1 MGAQRVCAP
10 QHPPAPPQPAAPGAR
25 SGCEPLTLHCNPG
38 SGPSPLQR
46 KFYISLNFK
55 PSLPKCQ
62 FLPPVSK
69 IARRA
74 RPLPAPWMERG
85 HGDAQGTGS
94 AVGNIPLSS
103 PSSPPRRP
111 PTWSCGQF
119 NQPSFPKLSQPARAI
134 VTAGKNRQ
142 APFTRGFMGSSYSL
156 VQANFKAGCCPLI
169 PAKLPWTN
177 NGLKAI
183 QLSLSSTMHFISHS
197 VLSSV

>member
-10 QHPPAPPQPAAPGAR
+10 QHPPASPQPAAPGAR
-25 SGCEPLTLHCNPG
+25 SGCEPLTLHCSLG

-74 RPLPAPWMERG
+74 RPLPAPRMERG
-85 HGDAQGTGS
+85 RGDAQGTGS

-103 PSSPPRRP
+103 PPALPATPQPGAAGSLISQASPNSHSLLGPLLRQEKTGRLLSRAALWGAPIHLFKQISKQAAALSSP
-111 PTWSCGQF
+111 
-119 NQPSFPKLSQPARAI
+119 
-134 VTAGKNRQ
+134 
-142 APFTRGFMGSSYSL
+142 
-156 VQANFKAGCCPLI
+156 
-169 PAKLPWTN
+169 
-177 NGLKAI
+177 
-183 QLSLSSTMHFISHS
+183 LSSPGLTMG
-197 VLSSV
+197 